1 MRALDCECGQH
12 LEAAN
17 DEELFEKARE
27 HMNRD
32 HPNMQLTYEQVRRFV
47 AGRAYDKWVLGRRN
61 LPIPWRPRL
70 NFTEIL
76 PTRHEEGVIG
86 DTGASAHAALTG
98 KAGCA
103 IRVSSR
109 CATRT

>member
-1 MRALDCECGQH
+1 MRAPDCEWGQH

-27 HMNRD
+27 PMNRD
-32 HPNMQLTYEQVRRFV
+32 HPNMQLTYEQLCRFV
-47 AGRAYDKWVLGRRN
+47 AGRAYDKWMLGRRN

-70 NFTEIL
+70 NFTAIL
-76 PTRHEEGVIG
+76 PARHEEGVIG

-98 KAGCA
+98 KAGGA
-103 IRVSSR
+103 IRGIE
-109 CATRT
+109 